1 MLNILLFVP
10 VLGQV
15 IPFITLIWSLVA
27 GVIAIRQAL
36 DFDTGKAILTAVI
49 GAIFFFIVF
58 VIITALIAGLLVA
71 LGGGVPTG

>member
-1 MLNILLFVP
+1 VLNILLFVP
-10 VLGQV
+10 ALGQV
-15 IPFITLIWSLVA
+15 IPFVTLIWSLVA

-58 VIITALIAGLLVA
+58 VIITAVIAGLLVA